1 MSFAKKA
8 LILSSLLALGAG
20 VSASAA
26 DRLNGAGATFP
37 AKIYQRWFFD
47 LAKSGGP

>member
-8 LILSSLLALGAG
+8 LLFSSVLALGAG

-26 DRLNGAGATFP
+26 DRLNGAGATFVP
-37 AKIYQRWFFD
+37 CEHLPKVVC
-47 LAKSGGP
+47 